1 MTRPFTDTE
10 TITWMSTLEKR
21 MSSAAIA
28 LYDATGRVLV
38 VKAHYKHYWSFPG
51 GVVDAGETPRQAA
64 VRETKEEVGV
74 AVEADALAFCM
85 VIDRVSTLAQTY
97 QFIFEQQISAASLDT
112 VAIDNSEIEAY
123 ALVTRDDIINGDR
136 YYSET
141 TKNGP
146 RDIRAIW
153 SSSSAHINKVI
164 FSSLS
169 GCRCSVPLCP

>member
-74 AVEADALAFCM
+74 AVEADALAF
-85 VIDRVSTLAQTY
+85 LH
-97 QFIFEQQISAASLDT
+97 
-112 VAIDNSEIEAY
+112 
-123 ALVTRDDIINGDR
+123 GDR
-136 YYSET
+136 SCKYSCA
-141 TKNGP
+141 
-146 RDIRAIW
+146 DVSIYLRA
-153 SSSSAHINKVI
+153 AD
-164 FSSLS
+164 
-169 GCRCSVPLCP
+169 

>member
-28 LYDATGRVLV
+28 LYDAAGRVLV

-141 TKNGP
+141 TKKWAEGYTGYMEQQFGP
-146 RDIRAIW
+146 HQQGDI
-153 SSSSAHINKVI
+153 
-164 FSSLS
+164 
-169 GCRCSVPLCP
+169 